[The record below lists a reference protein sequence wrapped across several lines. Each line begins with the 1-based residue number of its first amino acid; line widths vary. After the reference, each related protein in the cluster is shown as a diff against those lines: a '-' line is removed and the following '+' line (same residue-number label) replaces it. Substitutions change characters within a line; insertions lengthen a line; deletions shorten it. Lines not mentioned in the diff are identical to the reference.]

1 MTINRPFLGLH
12 QPHMRRQRLVK
23 TLQQEIQSLQR
34 WILCCWSYQGTMLM
48 IMISL
53 PGSKSSLRHDMTL
66 PCCELIIIT
75 IVIMPAATYEGL
87 YLWQHKCVFN
97 LCVLRLVCMGQ
108 ILDTDESMGLS
119 SSEFRIG
126 MKKLVSKTSACKR
139 WRVMGGCDALWL
151 LK

>member
-1 MTINRPFLGLH
+1 
-12 QPHMRRQRLVK
+12 
-23 TLQQEIQSLQR
+23 
-34 WILCCWSYQGTMLM
+34 
-48 IMISL
+48 
-53 PGSKSSLRHDMTL
+53 
-66 PCCELIIIT
+66 
-75 IVIMPAATYEGL
+75 
-87 YLWQHKCVFN
+87 
-97 LCVLRLVCMGQ
+97 MGQ